1 MSQERDNVTAIIPEA
16 LLHAYVDVLLVPGK
30 RAVVDYALTRDPVIQ
45 ETIDDWRR
53 QNAHIRLL
61 ATLDTPPPMP
71 MAMQGAIYR
80 LERRFRRWAALDC
93 WRLVA
98 AAMLVLG
105 IGASWA
111 LAVGDPVGFQREIA
125 RDVPVGASVFTRNL
139 GKPETNPCNKP
150 APDDPPLQFVPGVVR
165 GSFR

>member
-1 MSQERDNVTAIIPEA
+1 

-71 MAMQGAIYR
+71 MTMQGAIYR

-111 LAVGDPVGFQREIA
+111 LAEGSNGNPGGFQRKIA
-125 RDVPVGASVFTRNL
+125 RDVPVGASVFTRKL